1 MALADDIHKWK
12 NKKLLIIGEALID
25 KYIIGNADRISP
37 DAPVPNIKIEEVLT
51 YIGGMGLVLQ
61 FIKSLGGIPD
71 FCTIIGNDYEGNFYL
86 KKIEELNI
94 NSSGIIID
102 NNIKTPQIT
111 RIKAMNQHVLR
122 MESHYINEISNS
134 IYDALFKYISS
145 KAGST
150 DAIVILDY
158 GIGGMFNDHFVQK
171 LLDLLEQDFKGI
183 PIIVRP
189 NIANYYLYE
198 NVDLIKIN
206 LYKALKSLTIDHC
219 TETSISIAA
228 KKILHSSKCKNVLL
242 TFVESESYLYSKEKE
257 KIENIPSILKGPIRN
272 FASVGS
278 AIMAILGLS
287 FAAKLPIM
295 DSAKLALY
303 GAVLSATLPPIEFFD
318 SEKLKK
324 YILEL

>member
-1 MALADDIHKWK
+1 MALADYIQKWK
-12 NKKLLIIGEALID
+12 NKNLLIVGEALID

-37 DAPVPNIKIEEVLT
+37 DAPVPNIKIEEILT

-122 MESHYINEISNS
+122 MESHYIDKINTS

-145 KAGST
+145 KTESI

-158 GIGGMFNDHFVQK
+158 GIGGMFTDHFVQNLIN
-171 LLDLLEQDFKGI
+171 LLGQDFKGI
-183 PIIVRP
+183 PIIARP

-206 LYKALKSLTIDHC
+206 LHKALNQFSIDCC
-219 TETSISIAA
+219 TKTSISIAA
-228 KKILHSSKCKNVLL
+228 KKILYSSKCKNVLL
-242 TFVESESYLYSKEKE
+242 TFLESESYLYSKERE
-257 KIENIPSILKGPIRN
+257 EIENIPSILKRPFRN
-272 FASVGS
+272 FISVGS

-295 DSAKLALY
+295 DSAKLAIH
-303 GAVLSATLPPIEFFD
+303 GAALSASLPPIEFFD
-318 SEKLKK
+318 YEKLKK
-324 YILEL
+324 YVLEL